1 MSHNERDRP
10 IPVPTNPAPSVPRGS
25 ASLSER
31 SSRPTQPDYAAA
43 PVLPHTNHCGSP
55 YRPVRRSLACSVSDG
70 RPARHTGSRTS
81 ISAAPR
87 RTARRPALLCCAGR
101 RWRSRAPALL
111 ALRWRARARGPSES
125 MRLTTSRS
133 THAACRRPTHS
144 LASSDEP
151 AADSGHRWGCAPGR
165 MSVEPRRLDS
175 LRACV
180 RLRRR
185 REGRPKGGGDG
196 PDVLPGLPCH

>member
-125 MRLTTSRS
+125 MRLTTSRALTPRADDRLTDS
-133 THAACRRPTHS
+133 QSHRLTDLEIQRPK
-144 LASSDEP
+144 
-151 AADSGHRWGCAPGR
+151 DSGTDK
-165 MSVEPRRLDS
+165 LTDS
-175 LRACV
+175 QTT
-180 RLRRR
+180 
-185 REGRPKGGGDG
+185 
-196 PDVLPGLPCH
+196 

>member
-111 ALRWRARARGPSES
+111 ALAGAGPIRVNE
-125 MRLTTSRS
+125 THDV

-144 LASSDEP
+144 LASTRDEP
-151 AADSGHRWGCAPGR
+151 AADTGLWTRVG
-165 MSVEPRRLDS
+165 V
-175 LRACV
+175 RA
-180 RLRRR
+180 
-185 REGRPKGGGDG
+185 RPDQR
-196 PDVLPGLPCH
+196 